1 MSSLESFHAA
11 YDAEPVEMT
20 IAGRSYRI
28 FTPRTIERFLQD
40 AGTLNGFPLWA
51 RIWPAS
57 IVLAEMVASMPVVPG
72 SEWIEIGGG
81 LGQVS
86 IVAAARGHRITL
98 SEANPHAL
106 AFARASAEL
115 NGLPQLP
122 VVQLDWGGRSIP
134 GAFDVIIGS
143 ELVYRDADIIPLQ
156 HLFTRLLKPAGRV
169 ILAGELRRTSDGF
182 LRRMAESF
190 HVQVQHKRLRSG
202 PQSVTVLVFR
212 MHRKSQH

>member
-1 MSSLESFHAA
+1 MISQESFQAA
-11 YDAEPVEMT
+11 SDAEPVEMT
-20 IAGRSYRI
+20 IAGRPSRI
-28 FTPRTIERFLQD
+28 LTPRTIERFLHD

-57 IVLAEMVASMPVVPG
+57 IVLAEVVASMPVDHCK
-72 SEWIEIGGG
+72 EWIEIGGG

-86 IVAAARGHRITL
+86 IVAAACGHRITF

-122 VVQLDWGGRSIP
+122 VVPLDWGQRSVP
-134 GAFDVIIGS
+134 GTFDVVIGS

-156 HLFTRLLKPAGRV
+156 HLFTRLLKPAGEV
-169 ILAGELRRTSDGF
+169 ILAGEVRRVSDGF
-182 LRRMAESF
+182 LRRMTEFF
-190 HVQVQHKRLRSG
+190 HVQVHRKHLRSG
-202 PQSVTVLVFR
+202 PHSTTVLVFR
-212 MHRKSQH
+212 LQPKSQN

>member
-1 MSSLESFHAA
+1 MISQESFHAA
-11 YDAEPVEMT
+11 YDAEPVEMV

-28 FTPRTIERFLQD
+28 FTPRTIERFLHD

-57 IVLAEMVASMPVVPG
+57 LVLAELVASTPADRRRQ
-72 SEWIEIGGG
+72 WIEIGGG

-86 IVAAARGHRITL
+86 IVAAACGHRITF

-122 VVQLDWGGRSIP
+122 VVPLDWGERSAP
-134 GAFDVIIGS
+134 GPFDVVIGS
-143 ELVYRDADIIPLQ
+143 EVVYRDADIAPLQ
-156 HLFTRLLKPAGRV
+156 RLFARLLKPGGEV
-169 ILAGELRRTSDGF
+169 ILAGEVRRVSDGF
-182 LRRMAESF
+182 LRRMEESF
-190 HVQVQHKRLRSG
+190 HVQVHRKRLCAG
-202 PQSVTVLVFR
+202 PHAVTVLVFR
-212 MHRKSQH
+212 LQPKSQN

>member
-1 MSSLESFHAA
+1 MISLESFHAA
-11 YDAEPVEMT
+11 YDAEPVKMV

-51 RIWPAS
+51 RVWPAS
-57 IVLAEMVASMPVVPG
+57 IVLAEVVASMPVDQG
-72 SEWIEIGGG
+72 QEWIEIGGG

-86 IVAAARGHRITL
+86 IVAAACGHRITF

-122 VVQLDWGGRSIP
+122 VVPLDWGERSVP
-134 GAFDVIIGS
+134 GTFDVIVGS
-143 ELVYRDADIIPLQ
+143 ELVYREADIVPLQ
-156 HLFTRLLKPAGRV
+156 HLFTRLLKPAGEV
-169 ILAGELRRTSDGF
+169 ILAGEVRRVSDGF
-182 LRRMAESF
+182 LQRMAESF
-190 HVQVQHKRLRSG
+190 RVQVHRKRLCSG
-202 PQSVTVLVFR
+202 PHSTTVLVFR
-212 MHRKSQH
+212 LQPKQQN